1 MRATEHQRD
10 ALREGVVVERLRT
23 EATNWINAVALQSGR
38 IDRRF
43 RKQHADHVEIQT
55 LEVDLHFFL
64 VAAVRLRRCI
74 EQVSRRIPELSGP
87 LSTRLRSFDMEAP
100 SLLRLRNV
108 SEHIDEYNVDQG
120 RDDTVSRRQVQTW
133 YLDSA
138 SSGGPI
144 WGWLGQRLD
153 IEQTEKAA
161 LSLYRGF
168 LTDCDRWIGTV
179 RPAVTGTD
187 MSADPLR

>member
-1 MRATEHQRD
+1 MRATERQRGTPS
-10 ALREGVVVERLRT
+10 EGVIVERLRT

-43 RKQHADHVEIQT
+43 RKQYADHIEIQT

-64 VAAVRLRRCI
+64 VAAVRFRRCI
-74 EQVSRRIPELSGP
+74 EQVSRRIPGLSGP
-87 LSTRLRSFDMEAP
+87 LTTRLRRFDIEAS

-108 SEHIDEYNVDQG
+108 SEHIDEYNIDQG

-133 YLDSA
+133 YLDTA
-138 SSGGPI
+138 SSGGPV

-168 LTDCDRWIGTV
+168 LTDCDTWIGTA
-179 RPAVTGTD
+179 RPAVTSTG
-187 MSADPLR
+187 MSADPL

>member
-1 MRATEHQRD
+1 MRATERQRN
-10 ALREGVVVERLRT
+10 APSEGVIVERLRT

-43 RKQHADHVEIQT
+43 RKQHADHVELQT

-74 EQVSRRIPELSGP
+74 EQVSRRIPGLSGP
-87 LSTRLRSFDMEAP
+87 LATRLHSFDTVAP

-108 SEHIDEYNVDQG
+108 SEHIDEYNLDQG

-133 YLDSA
+133 YLDTSKESSHIA
-138 SSGGPI
+138 GQRRSGGYWSGLPLAASRC
-144 WGWLGQRLD
+144 GEQRGQLRLVVMPG
-153 IEQTEKAA
+153 
-161 LSLYRGF
+161 L
-168 LTDCDRWIGTV
+168 W
-179 RPAVTGTD
+179 PAT
-187 MSADPLR
+187 

>member
-1 MRATEHQRD
+1 
-10 ALREGVVVERLRT
+10 VERLRT

-43 RKQHADHVEIQT
+43 RKQYPDQVEIQA
-55 LEVDLHFFL
+55 LEIDLHFFL

-74 EQVSRRIPELSGP
+74 EQVSRRVPGLSGRVT
-87 LSTRLRSFDMEAP
+87 TRLRSFDIETP

-108 SEHIDEYNVDQG
+108 SEHVDEYNLDEG
-120 RDDTVSRRQVQTW
+120 HDDTVSRRQVQTW
-133 YLDSA
+133 YLDTA
-138 SSGGPI
+138 DGGGAI

-153 IEQTEKAA
+153 IERTAKAA

-168 LTDCDRWIGTV
+168 LSDVDTW
-179 RPAVTGTD
+179 AVAAL
-187 MSADPLR
+187 ADTHEAIPKD